1 MSTARR
7 MLVILVILVL
17 LGRVLTA
24 CRAGAEGTPTPSL
37 QPSSTSPNPTGGKSW
52 SSPPPMTID
61 PEKTYTATLKT
72 EKGDVK
78 LELWP
83 KVAPKAVNNLVFLAR
98 QGFYDNI
105 TFHRVMHDF
114 MARRATQ
121 RARAVAGQ
129 VIALRTRSSKS

>member
-1 MSTARR
+1 
-7 MLVILVILVL
+7 
-17 LGRVLTA
+17 
-24 CRAGAEGTPTPSL
+24 
-37 QPSSTSPNPTGGKSW
+37 
-52 SSPPPMTID
+52 MTID